1 MTAQPQ
7 TEKIDDALPETHEP
21 YTDKYFLRS
30 KQILEEAD
38 INPTVGIKEFARGSG
53 PVTGIDEMTDVFEQ
67 YAPDLAENG
76 AVWVTEED
84 RFETKEPLMVVEAP
98 IQDVIDLET
107 MYLGVHSH
115 HLTDAHPD
123 YSVPE
128 PETFGDNVAAATDV
142 YDEAKRADGDTG
154 IPLLYFGARHYHPL
168 QDNEL
173 AGAALENG
181 AVQTSTDVGS
191 SNISEQGVGTTPH
204 ILTLALASEY
214 GKENATRKTAEL
226 FDTYMDDSIPR
237 VTLVDTFNREI
248 DDALAVCESME
259 ERYGDDWEHSF
270 RVDTCGENV
279 AQGADS
285 YDLDDVFADVDLGDY
300 ADGSGVR
307 VAGVAALRD
316 TLIEEGYGDNTDIV
330 LSSGMGNPEKAEAFV
345 NAQNAYVEERGYDLF
360 TSVGAG
366 SFADGVHCTADMY
379 EADGEPMY
387 KDGRAVAIDDIE
399 TYKEEHMEQVI
410 G

>member
-1 MTAQPQ
+1 MSATP
-7 TEKIDDALPETHEP
+7 TIHTNDSRLPDDHKP

-30 KQILEEAD
+30 QQILEAAG
-38 INPTVGIKEFARGSG
+38 INPTVGIKEFARGTG
-53 PVTGIDEMTDVFEQ
+53 PVAGIDETVDVFER
-67 YAPDLAENG
+67 YAPDLDEDG
-76 AVWVTEED
+76 AVWATEKD
-84 RFETKEPLMVVEAP
+84 RFETKDPLMVIEAP

-123 YSVPE
+123 YDVPD
-128 PETFGDNVAAATDV
+128 PDTFGEQVKAATEI
-142 YDEAKRADGDTG
+142 YDEARRADGGTG

-173 AGAALENG
+173 AAAALENG

-191 SNISEQGVGTTPH
+191 SNIGEDGVGTTPH

-226 FDTYMDDSIPR
+226 FDTYMPDDIPR

-248 DDALAVCESME
+248 DDALAVCEAME
-259 ERYGDDWEHSF
+259 ERYGDEWEHSF

-279 AQGADS
+279 AQGAEN
-285 YDLDDVFADVDLGDY
+285 YDLDDIFAGIDLGDY
-300 ADGSGVR
+300 AEGSGVR

-316 TLIEEGYGDNTDIV
+316 TLIDEGYGDNTDIV
-330 LSSGMGNPEKAEAFV
+330 LSSGMGDPEKAAAFV
-345 NAQNAYVEERGYDLF
+345 NAQNTYVAETGYDLF
-360 TSVGAG
+360 KAVGAG

-379 EADGEPMY
+379 LADGNLLY
-387 KDGRAVAIDDIE
+387 KDGRAVDLDDLE
-399 TYKEEHMEQVI
+399 TYREEHMEQVI
-410 G
+410 